1 MKLKGNWLPS
11 DKPEEVRPGDKKG
24 LVEVLSILSPKKTVC
39 YEIKCSEDDPKK
51 LTIMDRFTFCY
62 THAVQYQNEK
72 NK

>member
-1 MKLKGNWLPS
+1 MKLIETSIIGFDDNITIS
-11 DKPEEVRPGDKKG
+11 DKKG